1 MDAENQ
7 NVQNQHAQN
16 GNVQDE
22 VRVDPVHHGS
32 GTGME
37 HRYAGFWIRFLAMLI
52 DGVVLWALSALTF
65 DLIRKAQ
72 GIGPLDISWVDLVE
86 IIVYL
91 AYYII
96 LTVVYGQTLG
106 KMVVGI
112 RVIPQEGGANRWGA
126 IILREVIGKFV
137 SAIILLFGYL
147 MAAFDSKKRAMHDR
161 IAGTYVVKVR

>member
-1 MDAENQ
+1 MDAENR
-7 NVQNQHAQN
+7 NVHNEEGVEH
-16 GNVQDE
+16 
-22 VRVDPVHHGS
+22 VHSGS
-32 GTGME
+32 GTGAE
-37 HRYAGFWIRFLAMLI
+37 YQYAGFWLRFLAAAI
-52 DGVVLWALSALTF
+52 DGIVLWAASALTF

-72 GIGPLDISWVDLVE
+72 GIGRWDFSWVDIVE
-86 IIVYL
+86 FIAEA
-91 AYYII
+91 AYFVI

-137 SAIILLFGYL
+137 SAIILLIGYL

-161 IAGTYVVKVR
+161 IAGTYVIKVR